1 MNEEDQRNILKREVT
16 RRGQQMMQREA
27 TVLPAVKDAL
37 PNSAAE
43 KGNTLKS
50 PMNED
55 ESRGESRET
64 AARINASAVST
75 MAKFK
80 QARMKAANLG
90 NR

>member
-37 PNSAAE
+37 PNSAVE
-43 KGNTLKS
+43 KGNTPKS

-64 AARINASAVST
+64 ARINASAAST